1 MAFFE
6 MNEDILDDVIG
17 GAASPAAP
25 VATDT
30 LTGTCPKCGKSI
42 TFNKRDFMLACPNT
56 KCRAKLTVKN
66 GKLVLS

>member
-17 GAASPAAP
+17 GAANPAAP

-30 LTGTCPKCGKSI
+30 LTDRCPKCGKSI
-42 TFNKRDFMLACPNT
+42 TFNKRDFMLTCPYTN
-56 KCRAKLTVKN
+56 CRAKLTIKK
-66 GKLVLS
+66 GKLTL